1 MRTVRVLVKSLID
14 FWWDDCFT
22 HAASISFFAL
32 MSLFP
37 LLIIIISALF
47 PIFGTNEDVSR
58 NIVPFLKIF
67 FPHIDQSIIKEIKRL
82 SGVKGFSD
90 AINAALFLWMA
101 IQVFYSIEYA
111 VNIAFKTKKPRTFIY
126 TTTISVFMVFFSG
139 ILYLF
144 SIGITSLTKI
154 LKTAEIDLIGIPY
167 IEISINFLFIHD
179 TMINYL
185 IPFLLVFISLIWLYK
200 FLPNKKV
207 RINDA
212 ISGAFLTAIFWEA
225 AKHIFTWYVGE
236 VADYKSLYGSL
247 TTIIVFLLWIYYS
260 ASILLFGAE
269 VIFNLGTPLQAAS
282 GKRNRRKQQA

>member
-1 MRTVRVLVKSLID
+1 VKTVRVIVKSLID

-47 PIFGTNEDVSR
+47 SIFGTNEDVSR
-58 NIVPFLKIF
+58 NIVPFFKTF
-67 FPHIDQSIIKEIKRL
+67 FPHIDQSIINEIRRL

-90 AINAALFLWMA
+90 AINAALFLWTA

-111 VNIAFKTKKPRTFIY
+111 VNITFKTKKPRTFIY

-154 LKTAEIDLIGIPY
+154 LKTAKIDLIGIPY

-179 TMINYL
+179 TIINYV
-185 IPFLLVFISLIWLYK
+185 IPFLLVFLSLIWLYK

-212 ISGAFLTAIFWEA
+212 ISGAFLTAVLWEA

-236 VADYKSLYGSL
+236 IADYKSLYGSL

-269 VIFNLGTPLQAAS
+269 VVFNLGTPSQAVS
-282 GKRNRRKQQA
+282 GKRNRRK

>member
-1 MRTVRVLVKSLID
+1 MKTVRVIVKSLID

-47 PIFGTNEDVSR
+47 SIFGTNEDVSR
-58 NIVPFLKIF
+58 NIVPFFKTF
-67 FPHIDQSIIKEIKRL
+67 FPHIDQSIINEIRRL

-90 AINAALFLWMA
+90 AINAALFLWTA

-111 VNIAFKTKKPRTFIY
+111 VNITFKTKKPRTFIY

-154 LKTAEIDLIGIPY
+154 LKTAKIDLIGIPY

-179 TMINYL
+179 TIINYV
-185 IPFLLVFISLIWLYK
+185 IPFLLVFLSLIWLYK

-212 ISGAFLTAIFWEA
+212 ISGAFLTAVLWEA

-236 VADYKSLYGSL
+236 IADYKSLYGSL

-269 VIFNLGTPLQAAS
+269 VVFNLGTPSQAVS
-282 GKRNRRKQQA
+282 GKRNRRK

>member
-47 PIFGTNEDVSR
+47 SIFGANDDVSR

-111 VNIAFKTKKPRTFIY
+111 VNITFKTKKPRTFIY

-139 ILYLF
+139 VLYLF

-179 TMINYL
+179 TIINYL
-185 IPFLLVFISLIWLYK
+185 IPFILVFLSLIWLYK
-200 FLPNKKV
+200 FLPSKTV
-207 RINDA
+207 RIKDA
-212 ISGAFLTAIFWEA
+212 VSGAFLTAILWEA

-269 VIFNLGTPLQAAS
+269 VVFNLGTPSQAVS
-282 GKRNRRKQQA
+282 GKRNRRKQQV

>member
-1 MRTVRVLVKSLID
+1 MGRLLYTC
-14 FWWDDCFT
+14 CFYILLCPDVF
-22 HAASISFFAL
+22 ISSSDYYYI
-32 MSLFP
+32 SLF
-37 LLIIIISALF
+37 S
-47 PIFGTNEDVSR
+47 IFGANDDVSR

-90 AINAALFLWMA
+90 AMNAALFLMA

-111 VNIAFKTKKPRTFIY
+111 VNITFKTKKPRTFIY

-154 LKTAEIDLIGIPY
+154 LKTAKIDLIGIPY

-179 TMINYL
+179 TIINYL
-185 IPFLLVFISLIWLYK
+185 IPFILVFLSLIWLYK

-207 RINDA
+207 RIKDA
-212 ISGAFLTAIFWEA
+212 ATGAFLTAILWEA

-269 VIFNLGTPLQAAS
+269 VVFNLGIPSQAVS
-282 GKRNRRKQQA
+282 GKRNRRKQ

>member
-1 MRTVRVLVKSLID
+1 MKTIRVLVKSMID

-37 LLIIIISALF
+37 LLIIVISALF
-47 PIFGTNEDVSR
+47 SIFGTNDDVSR
-58 NIVPFLKIF
+58 NIVPFLKTF

-90 AINAALFLWMA
+90 AMNAALFLWMA

-154 LKTAEIDLIGIPY
+154 LKTAKIDLIGIPY

-179 TMINYL
+179 TIINYL
-185 IPFLLVFISLIWLYK
+185 IPFLLVFLSLVWLYK
-200 FLPNKKV
+200 FLPSKTVK
-207 RINDA
+207 INDA
-212 ISGAFLTAIFWEA
+212 VSGAFLTAILWEA

-236 VADYKSLYGSL
+236 IADYKSLYGSL

-269 VIFNLGTPLQAAS
+269 VVFNLGTPFQAVS
-282 GKRNRRKQQA
+282 GKRNRRKQ

>member
-1 MRTVRVLVKSLID
+1 MKTLRVIVKSVID

-37 LLIIIISALF
+37 LLIIVISALF
-47 PIFGTNEDVSR
+47 SIFGTNEDVSR

-67 FPHIDQSIIKEIKRL
+67 FPHIDQSFIKEIKRL

-111 VNIAFKTKKPRTFIY
+111 VNITFKAKKPRTFIY
-126 TTTISVFMVFFSG
+126 TTVISVFMVFLSG
-139 ILYLF
+139 ILYLI

-154 LKTAEIDLIGIPY
+154 LKTAKIDLIGIPY

-179 TMINYL
+179 TIINYL
-185 IPFLLVFISLIWLYK
+185 IPFLLVLLSLVWLYK
-200 FLPNKKV
+200 FLPSKTV
-207 RINDA
+207 RIKDA
-212 ISGAFLTAIFWEA
+212 VSGAFLTAVLWEA

-236 VADYKSLYGSL
+236 IADYKSLYGSL

-269 VIFNLGTPLQAAS
+269 VVFNLGTPLQAVS
-282 GKRNRRKQQA
+282 GKRNRRK